1 MIPTCDLRTKAI
13 LIVAIALQT
22 EVLWSQQRDTAAI
35 HALWLHAH
43 AIHEDS
49 AERARQLCVEV
60 LRKSEKADY
69 PKGRADAYLTLGCIH
84 RNNRNFSRSYDY
96 LRHALHIRR
105 TLGDSNRVAAV
116 FVNLGI
122 NYFEESKYD
131 SAIAAVSYAIRIVE
145 SLPNPEYDVLGTE
158 YLLLSNILDEYL
170 EPKDALKYAKKSLW
184 AYQKANQPALIGAAA
199 YALANRFLA
208 MRQRDSALLH
218 YEQAY
223 VIFQASGL
231 GRSFLPEILTNKGI
245 IHTKNG
251 NFDQA
256 EKCFTEAE
264 KLLVALGDEADWFH
278 FCLNKGQLMIA
289 QGNLEEGLNLLKK
302 ALSEDPGELDF
313 LEQLYLFENLSDAY
327 AQKQVF
333 DSAYQYQT
341 MAYAVRDSIY
351 NESKRKEF
359 VRFQTERYKHETARQ
374 ELIAH
379 QEATRARLF
388 LLLATLL
395 FLLVSIIA
403 YAYVQRKKAFRLIQ
417 EQQEQLHRQEV
428 NELIQNSELRYLSAE
443 LEGREAER
451 EQIARELHDQL
462 GSSLVTLGWQY
473 DAILEST
480 PEDSKNYAS
489 LLALNNALK
498 QLYHEVRQLS
508 HQSGSGVLER
518 VGLILIL
525 NELCQSIE
533 SAGRM
538 EVGFS
543 HYGMES
549 RLGFDYEINILRI
562 LQELISNVLKYAKA
576 TQLTLQINRIDDA
589 LNIMVED
596 NGIGFDQKEALL
608 RSGAGLKNIEA
619 RLRSLGGTIQFE
631 NRPHG
636 GTTVIINIPIIKPE
650 PFYEQAH

>member
-1 MIPTCDLRTKAI
+1 MAF
-13 LIVAIALQT
+13 ALQT
-22 EVLWSQQRDTAAI
+22 GALWPQRADTTAI

-49 AERARQLCVEV
+49 AERAQQLCVEV
-60 LRKSEKADY
+60 LKRSEQSNY
-69 PKGRADAYLTLGCIH
+69 PKGRGDAYLTLGCIH

-131 SAIAAVSYAIRIVE
+131 TAIAAVSYAIRIVE
-145 SLPNPEYDVLGTE
+145 SLPNPEYALLGSE

-170 EPKDALKYAKKSLW
+170 ELDDALKYAKKSLE
-184 AYQKANQPALIGAAA
+184 AYQKTNHPELIGKAA

-208 MRQRDSALLH
+208 LGQRESALQ
-218 YEQAY
+218 YYNQAY
-223 VIFQASGL
+223 TCFQASNQDL
-231 GRSFLPEILTNKGI
+231 GFLPEILTNKGI
-245 IHTKNG
+245 AFTQTG
-251 NFDQA
+251 NFEQA
-256 EKCFTEAE
+256 EKCFAEAE
-264 KLLVALGDEADWFH
+264 NLLMELGDQADWFH
-278 FCLNKGQLMIA
+278 FFLNKGQLLIA
-289 QGNLEEGLNLLKK
+289 QGNLDEGLNLLKK
-302 ALSEDPGELDF
+302 ALSEDLTELDF
-313 LEQLYLFENLSDAY
+313 LEQLYLFEGLSDAY

-333 DSAYQYQT
+333 DSAYHYQT
-341 MAYAVRDSIY
+341 LAYAVRDSIY
-351 NESKRKEF
+351 NENKRKEF

-374 ELIAH
+374 ELIAQ
-379 QEATRARLF
+379 QEASRARLF
-388 LLLATLL
+388 LLLAMLL

-417 EQQEQLHRQEV
+417 EQQEQLHQQEV
-428 NELIQNSELRYLSAE
+428 DELIQNSELRYLSAG

-451 EQIARELHDQL
+451 EQIARELHDHL
-462 GSSLVTLGWQY
+462 GSSIVTLGWQY
-473 DAILEST
+473 DAILENT
-480 PEDSKNYAS
+480 AQDSGNYAS
-489 LLALNNALK
+489 LLTLNNSLK
-498 QLYHEVRQLS
+498 RLYHDVRQLA
-508 HQSGSGVLER
+508 HQLGSGVLER
-518 VGLILIL
+518 VGLIPIL
-525 NELCQSIE
+525 DELCRTIE
-533 SAGRM
+533 SAGRL

-543 HYGMES
+543 HYGMEN

-562 LQELISNVLKYAKA
+562 IQELISNVLKYAKA
-576 TQLTLQINRIDDA
+576 TQLTLQINRIDDT

-596 NGIGFDQKEALL
+596 NGIGFDQKEALQ

-619 RLRSLGGTIQFE
+619 RLRNLGGTIQFE

-636 GTTVIINIPIIKPE
+636 GTTVIINIPIVQPE